1 MGGRSPD
8 LAPGTQHEPNLGLL
22 LFIPYRAMEKAVL
35 DAMAAAGYD
44 ITLAQARVFQR
55 IDHDGSRI
63 TDLAETAVLAKQ
75 TGQVDR
81 IERAG

>member
-1 MGGRSPD
+1 LGGEAPGS
-8 LAPGTQHEPNLGLL
+8 APGTQDELNLGLL

-35 DAMAAAGYD
+35 DALAAAGYD

-75 TGQVDR
+75 TGLVDR